1 MVDVK
6 GELRRIV
13 HDKEMGSTQI
23 AIAVLKRLAEIG
35 KGKERRGAEAL
46 IATALE
52 IATER
57 ASMPVIRN
65 SLRELQSFVADVVD
79 LERAVEG
86 VIEGI
91 VERTAASVSRL
102 IGHLGKGIRVAT
114 FSYSSHALKAIT
126 GLEPT
131 SVEVPFCSPLN
142 EGIRAC
148 AELRKL
154 GIACNLSTDLDFLRR
169 LKRCDAV
176 VLGSDAVLRDG
187 RIANRSG
194 TSSLVERAYELGI
207 GCYFMTDWLKL
218 DFEGMWRNEASTI
231 GEIRFDLFD
240 LTEPLAN
247 VMTASS
253 FGVLRPEEF
262 VRKASELFKRS
273 SSRG

>member
-35 KGKERRGAEAL
+35 KGKERRGVEAL

-102 IGHLGKGIRVAT
+102 VGHLGKGIRVAT
-114 FSYSSHALKAIT
+114 FSYSSHALKAIA

-142 EGIRAC
+142 EGIRSC

-194 TSSLVERAYELGI
+194 TSPLVERAYELGI

-231 GEIRFDLFD
+231 GEIQFDLFD

-253 FGVLRPEEF
+253 FGVLRPGEF

>member
-102 IGHLGKGIRVAT
+102 VGHLGKGIRVAT
-114 FSYSSHALKAIT
+114 FSYSSHALKAIA

-148 AELRKL
+148 AELRRL

-176 VLGSDAVLRDG
+176 VLGSDAVLLDG

-194 TSSLVERAYELGI
+194 TSPLVERAYELGI

-218 DFEGMWRNEASTI
+218 DLEGTWRNEASTI

-253 FGVLRPEEF
+253 FGVLRPGEF

>member
-35 KGKERRGAEAL
+35 RGKERREVEAL

-57 ASMPVIRN
+57 PSMPVIRN
-65 SLRELQSFVADVVD
+65 SLKELQSFVADVVD

-102 IGHLGKGIRVAT
+102 VGHLGKGIRVAT
-114 FSYSSHALKAIT
+114 FSFSSHALRTVAS
-126 GLEPT
+126 LEPT

-154 GIACNLSTDLDFLRR
+154 GITCNLSTDLDFLRR

-176 VLGSDAVLRDG
+176 VLGSDAVLLDG

-194 TSSLVERAYELGI
+194 TSPLVERAYELGI

-218 DFEGMWRNEASTI
+218 DLEGMWQNETTTI
-231 GEIRFDLFD
+231 GEIQFDIFD

-247 VMTASS
+247 VMTASP
-253 FGVLRPEEF
+253 FGVLRPGEF

-273 SSRG
+273 S

>member
-6 GELRRIV
+6 GEMRRIV

-35 KGKERRGAEAL
+35 KGKERRGVEAL

-57 ASMPVIRN
+57 ASMLVVRN
-65 SLRELQSFVADVVD
+65 SLRELQSFVAEVEG
-79 LERAVEG
+79 LERAVKS
-86 VIEGI
+86 VVEGI
-91 VERTAASVSRL
+91 EERASESVSRL
-102 IGHLGKGIRVAT
+102 VGHLGKGIRVAT
-114 FSYSSHALKAIT
+114 FSYSSHALRAVA

-148 AELRKL
+148 AELRRL

-176 VLGSDAVLRDG
+176 VLGSDAVLLDG

-218 DFEGMWRNEASTI
+218 DLEGMWRNEASTI
-231 GEIRFDLFD
+231 GEIQFDLFD

-253 FGVLRPEEF
+253 FGVLRPGEF

>member
-1 MVDVK
+1 VK

-35 KGKERRGAEAL
+35 KGKERRGVEAL

-102 IGHLGKGIRVAT
+102 VGHLGKEIRVAT
-114 FSYSSHALKAIT
+114 FSYSSHALRAVAE
-126 GLEPT
+126 LEPT

-148 AELRKL
+148 IELRRL

-169 LKRCDAV
+169 LKRCNAV
-176 VLGSDAVLRDG
+176 VLGSDAVLLDG

-218 DFEGMWRNEASTI
+218 DLEGTWRNEASTI
-231 GEIRFDLFD
+231 REIQFDLFD

-253 FGVLRPEEF
+253 FGVLRPGEF

>member
-35 KGKERRGAEAL
+35 KGKERREVEAL

-102 IGHLGKGIRVAT
+102 VGHLGKGI
-114 FSYSSHALKAIT
+114 
-126 GLEPT
+126 
-131 SVEVPFCSPLN
+131 SVL
-142 EGIRAC
+142 
-148 AELRKL
+148 
-154 GIACNLSTDLDFLRR
+154 
-169 LKRCDAV
+169 
-176 VLGSDAVLRDG
+176 
-187 RIANRSG
+187 
-194 TSSLVERAYELGI
+194 
-207 GCYFMTDWLKL
+207 
-218 DFEGMWRNEASTI
+218 
-231 GEIRFDLFD
+231 
-240 LTEPLAN
+240 
-247 VMTASS
+247 
-253 FGVLRPEEF
+253 
-262 VRKASELFKRS
+262 
-273 SSRG
+273 

>member
-35 KGKERRGAEAL
+35 RGKERREVEAL

-57 ASMPVIRN
+57 PSMPVIRN
-65 SLRELQSFVADVVD
+65 SLKELQSFVADVVD

-91 VERTAASVSRL
+91 VERTAASVLRL
-102 IGHLGKGIRVAT
+102 VGHLGKRIRVAT
-114 FSYSSHALKAIT
+114 FSYSSHALKAIA

-176 VLGSDAVLRDG
+176 VLGSDAVLLDG

-218 DFEGMWRNEASTI
+218 DLEGTWRNEASTI

-253 FGVLRPEEF
+253 FGVLRPGEF

>member
-6 GELRRIV
+6 GELRRVV
-13 HDKEMGSTQI
+13 HDREMGSMQI
-23 AIAVLKRLAEIG
+23 AIAVLKMLAEIG
-35 KGKERRGAEAL
+35 KGKERKEVESL

-52 IATER
+52 IATDR
-57 ASMPVIRN
+57 SSMPVIRN
-65 SLRELQSFVADVVD
+65 SLRELQSFVAEAED
-79 LERAVEG
+79 LERAVKS
-86 VIEGI
+86 VVEGI
-91 VERTAASVSRL
+91 EERASESVSRL
-102 IGHLGKGIRVAT
+102 VRHLGKGIRVAT
-114 FSYSSHALKAIT
+114 FSYSSHALKAIAC
-126 GLEPT
+126 LEPT

-148 AELRKL
+148 AELRRL
-154 GIACNLSTDLDFLRR
+154 GIACNLSTDLDFLMR

-176 VLGSDAVLRDG
+176 VLGSDAVLLDG

-218 DFEGMWRNEASTI
+218 DLEGTWRNESSTI
-231 GEIRFDLFD
+231 GEIQFYLFD

-253 FGVLRPEEF
+253 LGVLRPGEF
-262 VRKASELFKRS
+262 VRKASELFTRT
-273 SSRG
+273 SSRR

>member
-23 AIAVLKRLAEIG
+23 AIAVLKKLAEIG
-35 KGKERRGAEAL
+35 KGKERRGVEAL

-102 IGHLGKGIRVAT
+102 VGHLGKGIRVAT
-114 FSYSSHALKAIT
+114 FSYSSHALKAIA

-176 VLGSDAVLRDG
+176 VLGSDAVLLDG

-218 DFEGMWRNEASTI
+218 DLEGTWRNEASTI

-253 FGVLRPEEF
+253 FGVLRPGEF

>member
-35 KGKERRGAEAL
+35 KGKERRGVEAL

-102 IGHLGKGIRVAT
+102 VGHLGKGIRVAT
-114 FSYSSHALKAIT
+114 FSYSSHALKAIA

-148 AELRKL
+148 AELRRL

-176 VLGSDAVLRDG
+176 VLGSDAVLLDG

-194 TSSLVERAYELGI
+194 TSPLVERAYELGI

-218 DFEGMWRNEASTI
+218 DLEGTWRNEASTI

-253 FGVLRPEEF
+253 FGVLRPGEF

>member
-35 KGKERRGAEAL
+35 KGKERRGVEAL

-102 IGHLGKGIRVAT
+102 VGHLGKGIRVAT
-114 FSYSSHALKAIT
+114 FSYSSHALKAIA

-176 VLGSDAVLRDG
+176 VLGSDAVLLDG

-218 DFEGMWRNEASTI
+218 DLEGTWRNEASTI

-253 FGVLRPEEF
+253 FGVLRPGEF

>member
-35 KGKERRGAEAL
+35 KGKERRGVEAL

-102 IGHLGKGIRVAT
+102 VGHLGKGIRVAT
-114 FSYSSHALKAIT
+114 FSYSSHALRAVA

-148 AELRKL
+148 AELRRL

-176 VLGSDAVLRDG
+176 VLGSDAVLLDG

-194 TSSLVERAYELGI
+194 TSPLVERAYELGI

-218 DFEGMWRNEASTI
+218 DLEGMWRNEASTI

-253 FGVLRPEEF
+253 FGVLRPGEF
-262 VRKASELFKRS
+262 VRKASKLFKRS

>member
-6 GELRRIV
+6 GEMRRIV
-13 HDKEMGSTQI
+13 HDRGMGSTQI

-35 KGKERRGAEAL
+35 RGKERREVESL
-46 IATALE
+46 IATAFE

-65 SLRELQSFVADVVD
+65 SLRELQSFVADVGD
-79 LERAVEG
+79 LERAVKSA
-86 VIEGI
+86 IEGI
-91 VERTAASVSRL
+91 EERAAESVSRL
-102 IGHLGKGIRVAT
+102 VGHLGKGIRVAT
-114 FSYSSHALKAIT
+114 FSYSSHALRSIA

-148 AELRKL
+148 AELRRL

-176 VLGSDAVLRDG
+176 VLGSDAVLRNG
-187 RIANRSG
+187 RIANRNG

-207 GCYFMTDWLKL
+207 GCYFMTDQLKL
-218 DFEGMWRNEASTI
+218 DLEGMWRNESSTI
-231 GEIRFDLFD
+231 GEIQFYLFD
-240 LTEPLAN
+240 LTEPLVN

-253 FGVLRPEEF
+253 LGVLRPVEF
-262 VRKASELFKRS
+262 VGKASELLTRT
-273 SSRG
+273 SSR

>member
-13 HDKEMGSTQI
+13 HDEEMGSTQI

-35 KGKERRGAEAL
+35 KGKERREVEAL

-57 ASMPVIRN
+57 PSMPVIRN

-79 LERAVEG
+79 LERAVEN

-102 IGHLGKGIRVAT
+102 VGHLGKGIRVAT
-114 FSYSSHALKAIT
+114 FSYSSHVLKAVA

-148 AELRKL
+148 AELRRL

-176 VLGSDAVLRDG
+176 VLGSDAVLLDG

-194 TSSLVERAYELGI
+194 SSPLVERACELGI

-218 DFEGMWRNEASTI
+218 DLEGMWRNETTTI
-231 GEIRFDLFD
+231 GEIQFDLFD

-253 FGVLRPEEF
+253 FGVLRPREF
-262 VRKASELFKRS
+262 VRKASGLFKRS